1 MTQEYAGFNLNQKDQ
16 ESLPPGGIFG
26 VGSAPGTTG
35 TTGPNASAVLNQPI
49 PTGNLAP
56 AGAAEAASGGGG
68 LSPGYSNFL
77 KGIFGLASGIFMG
90 GNGSK
95 ALLGPVGSALA
106 GNPLTGGL
114 AGKALTSPAAST
126 GILGKLF

>member
-1 MTQEYAGFNLNQKDQ
+1 MEQTYTGFNLNQKDQ
-16 ESLPPGGIFG
+16 EGVTPGSIFG
-26 VGSAPGTTG
+26 VGSGNAGTPA
-35 TTGPNASAVLNQPI
+35 PNASAVLNQPI

-56 AGAAEAASGGGG
+56 AGAAEAASSGGG
-68 LSPGYSNFL
+68 GYSNFL
-77 KGIFGLASGIFMG
+77 KGIFGIASGLFAG
-90 GNGSK
+90 GNASK

>member
-1 MTQEYAGFNLNQKDQ
+1 MEQTYTGFNLNQKDQ
-16 ESLPPGGIFG
+16 EGVTSGSIFG
-26 VGSAPGTTG
+26 VGNGNAATPA
-35 TTGPNASAVLNQPI
+35 PNASAVLNQPI
-49 PTGNLAP
+49 PTGNLAT
-56 AGAAEAASGGGG
+56 AGAAEATSGGGG
-68 LSPGYSNFL
+68 LSPGYANFL

-95 ALLGPVGSALA
+95 TLLGPVGSALA

-114 AGKALTSPAAST
+114 TGKALTSPAAST